1 MKDKLLFEQRKNS
14 IRDMIYDP
22 DYIPLKLKEMAYL
35 MDVPHK
41 DRGALKEVMDALV
54 RDGSVELTAKGK
66 YIKPENHNV
75 TGVFTANA
83 RGFGFVTVEGEEE
96 DIFIPATQ
104 VNGALH
110 KDIVKVKVT
119 KRSGREGKRREG
131 MVLKILE
138 RGCKTLVGTFQKNTS
153 FGFVLPDDRHYDKD
167 IFISKKH
174 MSGAKD
180 GDKVVVRLTDFGG
193 ERKKPEGAVIEIL
206 GPMDDPATDVTSIIR
221 AYGIEQE
228 FPKSVMKEAQ
238 SVPQEISEQP
248 GGKRVD
254 FRNLLTVTIDGED
267 ARDLD
272 DAITLSKKDEKYY
285 LGVHI
290 ADVAHYVKEDSP
302 LDKEALERA
311 TSVYLADRVIPM
323 LPRELSNGICSLNA
337 GTDRL
342 AMSCMMTFDVNGN
355 VLDHTI
361 TESVICV
368 DERMSYTGVKA
379 ILEGQEHP
387 EGEREDIRA
396 LCFLMKEAAAILKEK
411 RRKRGAIDFDFPESK
426 IIVDDKGY
434 PIDIHPYE
442 RNVAT
447 DIIEDFMLLANE
459 TVAEDYFWQEIPF
472 LYRTH
477 EIPDSDKIKKLDTF
491 IHNFGYYMKTG
502 RENFHP
508 KEIQKLLFSLEGE
521 PEEPL
526 ISRLALRSM
535 KQAKY
540 TMLNVGHFG
549 LSTQYYTHFTSPIR
563 RYPDLQIHRI
573 IKENIHG
580 KLNQKRVEH
589 YEAILPSVAQQSST
603 MERRAQ
609 DAEREV
615 DKKVEY
621 MQQYLGETFTG
632 VISGVTSWGFF
643 VELDNTIEG
652 MVSINSLLDDFYV
665 FDEESYKLTGEHT
678 GRIFTLGQKVEIV
691 VRSADKMER
700 TIDFVLKEFSQHA
713 DYPDPD
719 DYYGDGIP
727 GDSLAEEDSEFDE
740 TGSSLPDK
748 DGILLNDWID
758 DEEADRLLHL
768 YSKKKIDE
776 I

>member
-379 ILEGQEHP
+379 ILEGQ
-387 EGEREDIRA
+387 
-396 LCFLMKEAAAILKEK
+396 
-411 RRKRGAIDFDFPESK
+411 
-426 IIVDDKGY
+426 
-434 PIDIHPYE
+434 
-442 RNVAT
+442 
-447 DIIEDFMLLANE
+447 
-459 TVAEDYFWQEIPF
+459 
-472 LYRTH
+472 
-477 EIPDSDKIKKLDTF
+477 
-491 IHNFGYYMKTG
+491 
-502 RENFHP
+502 
-508 KEIQKLLFSLEGE
+508 
-521 PEEPL
+521 
-526 ISRLALRSM
+526 
-535 KQAKY
+535 
-540 TMLNVGHFG
+540 
-549 LSTQYYTHFTSPIR
+549 
-563 RYPDLQIHRI
+563 
-573 IKENIHG
+573 
-580 KLNQKRVEH
+580 
-589 YEAILPSVAQQSST
+589 
-603 MERRAQ
+603 
-609 DAEREV
+609 
-615 DKKVEY
+615 
-621 MQQYLGETFTG
+621 
-632 VISGVTSWGFF
+632 
-643 VELDNTIEG
+643 
-652 MVSINSLLDDFYV
+652 
-665 FDEESYKLTGEHT
+665 
-678 GRIFTLGQKVEIV
+678 
-691 VRSADKMER
+691 
-700 TIDFVLKEFSQHA
+700 
-713 DYPDPD
+713 
-719 DYYGDGIP
+719 
-727 GDSLAEEDSEFDE
+727 
-740 TGSSLPDK
+740 
-748 DGILLNDWID
+748 
-758 DEEADRLLHL
+758 
-768 YSKKKIDE
+768 
-776 I
+776 

>member
-54 RDGSVELTAKGK
+54 ADGSVELTAKGK

-323 LPRELSNGICSLNA
+323 LPKELSNGICSLNA

-442 RNVAT
+442 RNAAT

-477 EIPDSDKIKKLDTF
+477 ETPDSDKIKKLDTF

-540 TMLNVGHFG
+540 TTLNVGHFG

-580 KLNQKRVEH
+580 KLNQKRLEH

-615 DKKVEY
+615 DKLKKVEY
-621 MQQYLGETFTG
+621 MKERIGEEFDG
-632 VISGVTSWGFF
+632 VISGITRWGAY
-643 VELDNTIEG
+643 VELENTIEG
-652 MVSINSLLDDFYV
+652 LVHVTNMYDDHYEYF
-665 FDEESYKLTGEHT
+665 EEQYELIGAHTRNVYKLGQPV
-678 GRIFTLGQKVEIV
+678 RVRVLGVDRLQ
-691 VRSADKMER
+691 R
-700 TIDFVLKEFSQHA
+700 TIDFEFC
-713 DYPDPD
+713 
-719 DYYGDGIP
+719 
-727 GDSLAEEDSEFDE
+727 
-740 TGSSLPDK
+740 
-748 DGILLNDWID
+748 
-758 DEEADRLLHL
+758 EADSRQQ
-768 YSKKKIDE
+768 SDRE
-776 I
+776 S